1 MLARSSRRSVA
12 LCAVQ
17 WHAGAFAQ
25 SAQCSLTRVRVRPGS
40 DDNVRIRAPLW
51 HVGQRRLLSSPKR
64 PAEQDEA
71 GGGEKAQPSDKY
83 QTIKVKYYPPS

>member
-1 MLARSSRRSVA
+1 MLAGSSRRSVA
-12 LCAVQ
+12 LYAVQ

-40 DDNVRIRAPLW
+40 DDNVRVRAPLW
-51 HVGQRRLLSSPKR
+51 HAGQRRLLSSPKR
-64 PAEQDEA
+64 PAEQDG